1 MYAASGGMY
10 LTRQGSPPGLSS
22 TQIVTAPAGDEV
34 APQRDWISQR
44 NISTQG
50 DLYSLSQ
57 DGQASWHSFTP
68 TEGSY
73 IHRTL
78 QAGVP
83 PVEPIPLRPLQQWL
97 PSSDSIY
104 PPNTVVEILGFE
116 KASPLLIRVRT
127 YLSNNRDPVKTTSTI
142 NNSSDVMHGG
152 SSNILLTPAQA
163 LGTYPRRVYM
173 SHLHSRRKYR
183 TINLIAEPTLY
194 SINGNNPII
203 SWLSDD
209 MMDKLRGLGPFVI
222 YSDGSWSSKGD
233 PWQHV
238 MGNLPEHSGSI
249 GLTFLSSSD
258 DWRDRPVYALQI
270 VNGEGLDA
278 IAAFTME
285 LFGIL
290 VSLAILSHFDTATT
304 IYSDCEAAVKSLNN
318 HRNSRKPIRASTR
331 DANILSVAAS
341 HLLTQNTTVTW
352 VKGHPERTAKD
363 AEVWTK
369 DMWGN
374 HLADRTAA
382 GEFTSPTDY
391 QYDGLFDNLIS
402 ISPFPTLDASL
413 ISSLLPLPN
422 VWYFGS
428 PSGQLK
434 SKSLTEEVNGR
445 RATRYLATRD
455 SYRRDRDL
463 PPKWQNYHLPL
474 TARIWQLKGK
484 QQISNMV
491 NRLIF
496 DKHWHSGNR
505 AKASKSPLQTSQL
518 EKCPFC
524 PNPDSAAHWIVHC
537 QENTRAVVIRQDL
550 SRLIRDRSKSLIA
563 DNPDHRFS
571 IESVTEDYLA
581 FLSGPR
587 TEVWVG
593 LWTYSQLESFRSGSE
608 DQFFPEY
615 KRNLLKKHFLAIGKL
630 TTETT
635 TKIWQSRQR
644 TEVDLADYMELHPD
658 PSYTPPKYRFSPNTE
673 FSTLT
678 QTQLMVLAR
687 AATQPLP
694 PPIQRF
700 SLHKTSRKLTRQA
713 PLEVPEEI
721 QPEVIIPPLALKQAE
736 DKVRR
741 KRKHGAMALSHLF
754 NHRAAQ
760 KSKIHWRRQR
770 RAPIPLLT
778 TPSITTFLHIKSP
791 RKVAPEPPSPSIT
804 NITNPLPI
812 TQNLNPGSGVLSMAF
827 QDPVRIFDPG

>member
-1 MYAASGGMY
+1 
-10 LTRQGSPPGLSS
+10 
-22 TQIVTAPAGDEV
+22 
-34 APQRDWISQR
+34 
-44 NISTQG
+44 
-50 DLYSLSQ
+50 
-57 DGQASWHSFTP
+57 
-68 TEGSY
+68 
-73 IHRTL
+73 
-78 QAGVP
+78 
-83 PVEPIPLRPLQQWL
+83 
-97 PSSDSIY
+97 
-104 PPNTVVEILGFE
+104 
-116 KASPLLIRVRT
+116 
-127 YLSNNRDPVKTTSTI
+127 
-142 NNSSDVMHGG
+142 
-152 SSNILLTPAQA
+152 
-163 LGTYPRRVYM
+163 
-173 SHLHSRRKYR
+173 
-183 TINLIAEPTLY
+183 
-194 SINGNNPII
+194 
-203 SWLSDD
+203 
-209 MMDKLRGLGPFVI
+209 
-222 YSDGSWSSKGD
+222 
-233 PWQHV
+233 
-238 MGNLPEHSGSI
+238 
-249 GLTFLSSSD
+249 
-258 DWRDRPVYALQI
+258 
-270 VNGEGLDA
+270 
-278 IAAFTME
+278 
-285 LFGIL
+285 
-290 VSLAILSHFDTATT
+290 
-304 IYSDCEAAVKSLNN
+304 
-318 HRNSRKPIRASTR
+318 
-331 DANILSVAAS
+331 
-341 HLLTQNTTVTW
+341 
-352 VKGHPERTAKD
+352 
-363 AEVWTK
+363 
-369 DMWGN
+369 
-374 HLADRTAA
+374 
-382 GEFTSPTDY
+382 
-391 QYDGLFDNLIS
+391 
-402 ISPFPTLDASL
+402 
-413 ISSLLPLPN
+413 
-422 VWYFGS
+422 
-428 PSGQLK
+428 
-434 SKSLTEEVNGR
+434 
-445 RATRYLATRD
+445 
-455 SYRRDRDL
+455 
-463 PPKWQNYHLPL
+463 
-474 TARIWQLKGK
+474 
-484 QQISNMV
+484 MV

-760 KSKIHWRRQR
+760 QSKIHWRRQR

-778 TPSITTFLHIKSP
+778 TPSITTFLHIKST